1 MAIRIG
7 NLLGA
12 NLPHKAKRAC
22 EAAQMFTVVVTGAT
36 AVLLQVLR
44 RSFGHLF
51 SKDPLVI
58 EVFDRM
64 VSSSL
69 VCGLFR
75 RSDAS
80 RKIQAWLVAIV
91 AFFDGIQG
99 ACTGILKGG
108 GLPTTA
114 SRINLF
120 SYWLVGLPVGALVTL
135 KIQKIEGLW
144 VGLSLAVFFASSL
157 MLLRIWR

>member
-1 MAIRIG
+1 MA
-7 NLLGA
+7 
-12 NLPHKAKRAC
+12 K
-22 EAAQMFTVVVTGAT
+22 
-36 AVLLQVLR
+36 
-44 RSFGHLF
+44 
-51 SKDPLVI
+51 
-58 EVFDRM
+58 
-64 VSSSL
+64 
-69 VCGLFR
+69 
-75 RSDAS
+75 
-80 RKIQAWLVAIV
+80 AWLVAIV

-120 SYWLVGLPVGALVTL
+120 SYWLVGLPVGALATL

-157 MLLRIWR
+157 MLLIIWR